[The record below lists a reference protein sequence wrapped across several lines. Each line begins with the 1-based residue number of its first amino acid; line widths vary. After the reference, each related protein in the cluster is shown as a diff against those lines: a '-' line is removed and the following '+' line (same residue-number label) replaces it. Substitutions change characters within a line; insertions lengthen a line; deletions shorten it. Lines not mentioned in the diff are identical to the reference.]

1 MMFAIYVNN
10 LYGMPSLQNFNCF
23 KNEIDPWWTAD
34 QDDLELFC
42 KKSSVEYSLVYVS
55 GDSFSYCSS
64 FFPCFI

>member
-42 KKSSVEYSLVYVS
+42 KKSSVE
-55 GDSFSYCSS
+55 
-64 FFPCFI
+64 